1 MSSFEEKN
9 LFWLAMASGSESMTL
24 WCQGKMF
31 FFFSYKT
38 QNKTSAKAFNAGA
51 SSWPHNGLFFVGSS
65 YQRGKTTKSAKK
77 VNN

>member
-31 FFFSYKT
+31 FFSVIKPKIKH
-38 QNKTSAKAFNAGA
+38 QPK
-51 SSWPHNGLFFVGSS
+51 PLMQGLVVGHIMGYSL
-65 YQRGKTTKSAKK
+65 
-77 VNN
+77 